1 MPNITIEGPP
11 IKDLDVKRMLV
22 KGLTEVAVEA
32 YGLHAQKIRV
42 VIKENLPENVARG
55 GELLLDI
62 KKAEAQAIR
71 EDEGQKERK

>member
-11 IKDLDVKRMLV
+11 IKDLDVKRKLV

-32 YGLHAQKIRV
+32 YGLAAQKIRV

-62 KKAEAQAIR
+62 KKAEAQAQR
-71 EDEGQKERK
+71 EGQG

>member
-11 IKDLDVKRMLV
+11 IKDLDVRRKLV
-22 KGLTEVAVEA
+22 KGLTEVAEEM
-32 YGLHAQKIRV
+32 YGLEAHKIRV

-62 KKAEAQAIR
+62 KKAEADAQQK
-71 EDEGQKERK
+71 DEE

>member
-11 IKDLDVKRMLV
+11 IQDLDVKRKFV

-32 YGLHAQKIRV
+32 YGLPAQKIRV

-62 KKAEAQAIR
+62 KKAEEPSIR
-71 EDEGQKERK
+71 EDEG